1 MFNRKLQVKDL
12 EQYQRMQV
20 AKDIQHIDREFF
32 LSRLE
37 EKEAA
42 ARLNGQPINENL
54 LAFAKK
60 KLIA

>member
-1 MFNRKLQVKDL
+1 MKDL